1 MDFKLPP
8 LKPLK
13 VFEVTA
19 RHKNFSRAAEELCL
33 TQSAV
38 SHQIKQLEEFYG
50 KALFIREKNQTVL
63 TQEGD
68 MLLSVVVDNFNRL
81 TSVTKHLVSSER
93 LQLKIMA
100 QTSIATDWL
109 APRLA
114 KFAEQYPDI
123 DLSLGMESY
132 ASGFSATEYDI
143 IIGTWPTPDGFLTHK
158 LRDEKW
164 FPVAIPKLLENID
177 CSSAQSLLSLPLYSS
192 EKTEDWKLWM
202 QQHRISKSADLHVHQ
217 FELSILAVRAALG
230 GMGVALSCGFMSDDL
245 VERGMLKAIP
255 ELSYDL
261 PWGHYHVHY
270 RTNSLSNSAI
280 DQFVNWLL
288 EQVRRLE
295 K

>member
-19 RHKNFSRAAEELCL
+19 RHKSFSRAAEELCL

-38 SHQIKQLEEFYG
+38 SHQIKQLEDFYG

-81 TSVTKHLVSSER
+81 TSVTNHLVSSER
-93 LQLKIMA
+93 IQLKIMA
-100 QTSIATDWL
+100 QTSIAADWL

-114 KFAEQYPDI
+114 NFAECYPEI

-132 ASGFSATEYDI
+132 ASGFNATEYDI

-164 FPVAIPKLLENID
+164 FPVAVPELLQNID
-177 CSSAQSLLSLPLYSS
+177 SSKAENLLSLPLYSS

-202 QQHRISKSADLHVHQ
+202 QQHQINKSADLHVHQ

-230 GMGVALSCGFMSDDL
+230 GKGVALSCGFMCDDL
-245 VERGMLKAIP
+245 VERGMLKALP

-280 DQFVNWLL
+280 EDFVDWLL
-288 EQVRRLE
+288 EQV
-295 K
+295 KNID

>member
-19 RHKNFSRAAEELCL
+19 RHKSFSRAAEELCL

-38 SHQIKQLEEFYG
+38 SHQIKQLEDFYG

-81 TSVTKHLVSSER
+81 TSVTNHLVSSER

-100 QTSIATDWL
+100 QTSIAVDWL

-114 KFAEQYPDI
+114 IFAELYPDI

-132 ASGFSATEYDI
+132 ASGFNATEYDI
-143 IIGTWPTPDGFLTHK
+143 IIGTWPAPDSFLTHK

-164 FPVAIPKLLENID
+164 FPVAVPELFESID
-177 CSSAQSLLSLPLYSS
+177 TSEPEGLLSLPLYSS

-202 QQHRISKSADLHVHQ
+202 QQHQMAKNANLHVHQ
-217 FELSILAVRAALG
+217 FELSILAVRAALAG
-230 GMGVALSCGFMSDDL
+230 KGVALSCGFMSDDL
-245 VERGMLKAIP
+245 VQRGMLKALP
-255 ELSYDL
+255 ELSYEL

-280 DQFVNWLL
+280 EYFVDWLL
-288 EQVRRLE
+288 KEVTRLD